1 MPFRIIRNDITKV
14 AADAIV
20 NTANPNPVYGSG
32 TDQAVYEAAGAR
44 QLLKER
50 RKIGKIRPG
59 EAAATQAFAL
69 KARYIIHT
77 VGPVWKG
84 GTEGEFETLASCYR
98 KSLHLAKILN
108 CESIAFPLISTGVYG
123 FPKDKALSIAL
134 SEFGSFLED
143 EEMDIT
149 LAVYDRK
156 ALELSSELV
165 ESVEQYIDEK
175 YVEEHQAKAR
185 QRMAERRV
193 TGALAAR
200 DSRDSGPLERRERRA
215 RETFADHINE
225 AYMQNEPAGQTGG
238 FLYEEEG
245 TALPFPEEAPKVKAS
260 RGTPRSLQ
268 DVIKNVG
275 ETFQEMLLRMID
287 ERGLTDPEVYKG
299 ANLDRKL
306 FSKIRCNAAYKP
318 SKKTVLALA
327 VALKLNLD
335 ETVDLLARAGF
346 ALSPSSKAD
355 LIVEFCIANQIYN
368 VLEINTILFKY
379 GEATLS

>member
-1 MPFRIIRNDITKV
+1 MPFRIIRNDITRV
-14 AADAIV
+14 AADAVV
-20 NTANPNPVYGSG
+20 NTANPDPVYGSG
-32 TDQAVYEAAGAR
+32 TDQAIYEAAGAQ
-44 QLLKER
+44 QLMEER
-50 RKIGKIRPG
+50 RKIGKIHPG
-59 EAAATQAFAL
+59 EAAATEAFAL
-69 KARYIIHT
+69 NARYIIHT

-123 FPKDKALSIAL
+123 FPKDKALNIAL
-134 SEFGSFLED
+134 TEFSSFLED

-175 YVEEHQAKAR
+175 YVEEHRAKAG
-185 QRMAERRV
+185 QRLAGRRTGSAGAEREESFREE
-193 TGALAAR
+193 R
-200 DSRDSGPLERRERRA
+200 RRRER
-215 RETFADHINE
+215 EIFADHIE
-225 AYMQNEPAGQTGG
+225 APCFRDELAGSTGD
-238 FLYEEEG
+238 FLYEEE
-245 TALPFPEEAPKVKAS
+245 TALPYPEESPRAKVSKDKGTS
-260 RGTPRSLQ
+260 RNLQ

-287 ERGLTDPEVYKG
+287 ERGLTDPDVYKG
-299 ANLDRKL
+299 ANIDRKL
-306 FSKIRCNAAYKP
+306 FSKIRCNTAYKP

-327 VALKLNLD
+327 IALKLSLD

-368 VLEINTILFKY
+368 IMEIDTLLFRY
-379 GEATLS
+379 GEQTLG